1 LEEIIINNLKHN
13 NMKKFARKCSITGEG
28 MNEGFVIG
36 DGDFYIKYEKDLITF
51 LRDNNEFPRENES
64 LSDDFI
70 MDEAYNLGEYY
81 YTEWEDEDDYEYYED
96 ENGNIIEI

>member
-1 LEEIIINNLKHN
+1 
-13 NMKKFARKCSITGEG
+13 MKKYARQCSITSEG

-51 LRDNNEFPRENES
+51 LRDNDESPRENES

-81 YTEWEDEDDYEYYED
+81 YTEWEDEDDYQYYE
-96 ENGNIIEI
+96 ENGKIFEIQ

>member
-1 LEEIIINNLKHN
+1 ME
-13 NMKKFARKCSITGEG
+13 KFARKCSVTGEG

-96 ENGNIIEI
+96 ENGNLIEI

>member
-1 LEEIIINNLKHN
+1 ME
-13 NMKKFARKCSITGEG
+13 KFARKCSVTGEG

>member
-1 LEEIIINNLKHN
+1 ME
-13 NMKKFARKCSITGEG
+13 KFARKCSVTGEG

-51 LRDNNEFPRENES
+51 LRDNDEFPRENES

>member
-1 LEEIIINNLKHN
+1 ME
-13 NMKKFARKCSITGEG
+13 KFARKCSVTGEG

-81 YTEWEDEDDYEYYED
+81 YTEWEDENDYEYYED

>member
-1 LEEIIINNLKHN
+1 ME
-13 NMKKFARKCSITGEG
+13 KFARQCSVTGEG
-28 MNEGFVIG
+28 MNEGYVIG

-81 YTEWEDEDDYEYYED
+81 YTEWEDEDDYEYCED
-96 ENGNIIEI
+96 EDGNIIEIE

>member
-1 LEEIIINNLKHN
+1 
-13 NMKKFARKCSITGEG
+13 

-51 LRDNNEFPRENES
+51 LRDNDEFPRENES